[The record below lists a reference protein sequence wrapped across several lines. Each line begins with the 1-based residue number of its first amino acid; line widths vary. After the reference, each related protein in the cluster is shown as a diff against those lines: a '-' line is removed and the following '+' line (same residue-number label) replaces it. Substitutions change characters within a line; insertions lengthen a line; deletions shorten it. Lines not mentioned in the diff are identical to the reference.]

1 MAKISTAVL
10 VAALFLTSACSDEKS
25 GENSEVVQVDAYLDQ
40 VKYLLQEVR
49 SMEREIARAVP
60 ADSVAIE
67 VIAPLISERFRPK
80 LQQLIAQADALETT
94 PDLVASHQ
102 LLKDYLRLRMEAF
115 ELVLAGVRQQR
126 PELFEQ
132 FGQRLAAAEATG
144 RSLEMAVERV
154 RQGLGQ
160 P

>member
-80 LQQLIAQADALETT
+80 LQQLIAQADALETI

-154 RQGLGQ
+154 RQGMGQ

>member
-1 MAKISTAVL
+1 LAKISTAVL

-115 ELVLAGVRQQR
+115 ELVLAALRQQR